1 METDSPE
8 DNAGASEEDIGSS
21 DIDKFSFESTL
32 AGRGFDDLCMI
43 DSFDI
48 GNMKAG
54 AARKR
59 GGRRSAARRSERP
72 SQTMP
77 QPPGSMRPP
86 GSFGGYANDRF
97 MHDHS
102 DEECEMDGIYQSR
115 TSPRGNMK
123 KQPIN
128 NKATSPGFMQ
138 LLNSGCIDGSF
149 AGWFLD
155 LD

>member
-8 DNAGASEEDIGSS
+8 DNTGATEEDIGSS

-59 GGRRSAARRSERP
+59 GGRRFAHKRSERS

-77 QPPGSMRPP
+77 RPP
-86 GSFGGYANDRF
+86 VPLLSFGGHANDRF
-97 MHDHS
+97 MHDLS
-102 DEECEMDGIYQSR
+102 DGECEMDGIYQSR
-115 TSPRGNMK
+115 TSRPSNMK
-123 KQPIN
+123 KKPIN
-128 NKATSPGFMQ
+128 GFMQ

>member
-59 GGRRSAARRSERP
+59 GGRRSVP
-72 SQTMP
+72 K
-77 QPPGSMRPP
+77 PPGNPIAKPHPQIVLSR
-86 GSFGGYANDRF
+86 GSFGGHANDRF
-97 MHDHS
+97 MHDLS
-102 DEECEMDGIYQSR
+102 DGECEMDGIYQSR
-115 TSPRGNMK
+115 TSRPSNMK
-123 KQPIN
+123 KKPIN
-128 NKATSPGFMQ
+128 GFMQ